1 MLNYTLEADSARQE
15 PKRAFFSINGT
26 QLASITLNMNINNG
40 KKCQGFILYV
50 KVTSRIVQN
59 SVGVILLGIRFSKV
73 RETCPSRGVIFLAL
87 DRFTKPRVN
96 VF

>member
-1 MLNYTLEADSARQE
+1 MLNYTLEADSARPE

-26 QLASITLNMNINNG
+26 QLANITLNMNINNG

-59 SVGVILLGIRFSKV
+59 SVGIILLGIRFSKA
-73 RETCPSRGVIFLAL
+73 RETCLSRGVLFLAL
-87 DRFTKPRVN
+87 DRVTKSRVN
-96 VF
+96 LF